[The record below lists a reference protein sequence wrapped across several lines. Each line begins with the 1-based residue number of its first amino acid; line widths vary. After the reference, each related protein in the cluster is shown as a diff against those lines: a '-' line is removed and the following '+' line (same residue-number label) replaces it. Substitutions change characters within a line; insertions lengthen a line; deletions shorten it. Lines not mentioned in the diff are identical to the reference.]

1 MIKKILVTLLI
12 VPIIG
17 FAIYSYI
24 HLKEIKTPV
33 SPIITAIPTNATL
46 IIECNQGKG
55 FWQKLT
61 QKNTI
66 WNQLQETSYFST
78 LNGKINFVDSLFK
91 SGTAVYN
98 LIKKETLFI
107 SAHKDGVS
115 SYDFLFYINLPV
127 STKREFLNDFIKN
140 ASPKTATKTDRIYDG
155 ITINE
160 LKLSE
165 QQSFHYLFSKGIFI
179 CSFSKLLA
187 EDAVKQLNS
196 GSSLMNNPSFASVM
210 ETKGNKVDGTVFINY
225 STVGDLITPYLQN
238 NPSFLNSFQHTANW
252 TSLDATIKS
261 DSYLLNGFTFSSDSS
276 NNYLNIFKNQEPQDI
291 TTTSILPRNTSYFIE
306 FGFSDF
312 KNYLKN
318 YTAFLENSNRLFE
331 RNKQL
336 KAINSKY
343 DINLEEFFTDN
354 VSKEMAVAIIEP
366 EKQDYSANYVA
377 VFKLINGEKTEKSIR
392 ELQNQILQIKH
403 SADDTA
409 TTLYRKQKLGKIN
422 IPGILPMLFGENFV
436 NINEN
441 YYAITDNYLV
451 IANNTKVLRNV
462 LSFKYNNKT
471 LAKDSNYV
479 AFSENISNE
488 SNIYIY
494 SNIARS
500 LEVYKKNVE
509 TNYKKDFDKKA
520 ELLRKFQA
528 VTFQFSNQNELFY
541 TNVYLKYKPIYK
553 KETNSIWE
561 TPLDTTTS
569 NTPKILADS
578 KNETQYIFIQDDGM
592 KIYLLNNK
600 GELLWKKQ
608 LSEKIMGSASIVSG
622 EENENSIIFSS
633 AKAIYRYT
641 ISGEE
646 TNHFPIQLNATAT
659 IPVAVNDYSK
669 KGDYRIF
676 IACDDRKVYQFNSEG
691 KSVKDWQCKK
701 LDDIVTV
708 PISLFTTGGRD
719 FVLIL
724 DKAGNMKLLDKKG
737 QWILRIKDKLPDY
750 INNYYV
756 LQKDRDIYQSSI
768 FMFNSKGEK
777 IRYYFRGKMEKE
789 TVAEQTNYN
798 ADIDPKNNVSGICAK
813 NSFYTVNNKNE
824 KSIPLVIE
832 KAVVLIPQT
841 FHLSNGKTI
850 VAVRD
855 KGKSE
860 LYLFDEKG
868 TLLDDF
874 PIVCNSG
881 VDCISE
887 KNAKNSYLLGV
898 SEKRLF
904 LYQIQD

>member
-17 FAIYSYI
+17 FSIYSYI

-46 IIECNQGKG
+46 IIECNQGKS

-66 WNQLQETSYFST
+66 WNQLQETSYFAT
-78 LNGKINFVDSLFK
+78 LNGKINYVDSLFK
-91 SGTAVYN
+91 SGTTVYN
-98 LIKKETLFI
+98 LIKKETLFV
-107 SAHKDGVS
+107 SAHKDGATS
-115 SYDFLFYINLPV
+115 HDFLFYINLPV
-127 STKREFLNDFIKN
+127 STKREFLNDFIKK

-165 QQSFHYLFSKGIFI
+165 QQSFYYLFSKGIFI
-179 CSFSKLLA
+179 CSFSKLLSEA
-187 EDAVKQLNS
+187 AVKQLNS
-196 GSSLMNNPSFASVM
+196 GSSLMNNTSFASVM

-238 NPSFLNSFQHTANW
+238 NVSFLNSFQHTANW

-276 NNYLNIFKNQEPQDI
+276 NNYLNMFKNQVPQDI
-291 TTTSILPRNTSYFIE
+291 TTTSILPRNTSCFIE
-306 FGFSDF
+306 FGISDF
-312 KNYLKN
+312 KKYLKN
-318 YTAFLENSNRLFE
+318 YTDFLESSNQLFK

-343 DINLEEFFTDN
+343 DINLEDFFIDN
-354 VSKEMAVAIIEP
+354 VTKEMAIAIIEP
-366 EKQDYSANYVA
+366 EKQDYSTNYVA
-377 VFKLINGEKTEKSIR
+377 IFKLINSEKTKKNIR
-392 ELQNQILQIKH
+392 ELQNQILQINH
-403 SADDTA
+403 SVDDTA
-409 TTLYRKQKLGKIN
+409 ITIYRKQTLGKIN
-422 IPGILPMLFGENFV
+422 IAGILPLLFGENFI
-436 NINEN
+436 NLNEN
-441 YYAITDNYLV
+441 YYTIIDNYLV

-462 LSFKYNNKT
+462 LNFKYNNKT

-479 AFSENISNE
+479 SFSENISNE

-509 TNYKKDFDKKA
+509 TNYKKEFDKKA

-561 TPLDTTTS
+561 TPLDTTAS

-622 EENENSIIFSS
+622 EEGGNSIIFSS
-633 AKAIYRYT
+633 AKSIYRYT

-646 TNHFPIQLNATAT
+646 TSSFPIQLNATAT

-676 IACDDRKVYQFNSEG
+676 IACDDRKVYQYNNEG
-691 KSVKDWQCKK
+691 KSVTDWRPKK
-701 LDDIVTV
+701 MDDIVTA
-708 PISLFTTGGRD
+708 PISLFTSGGRD
-719 FVLIL
+719 FVFIL
-724 DKAGNMKLLDKKG
+724 DKSGNMKLLDKKG
-737 QWILRIKDKLPDY
+737 QWILRIKDKLPNY

-768 FMFNSKGEK
+768 FIFNSNGEK
-777 IRYYFRGKMEKE
+777 IRYYFRGKMEKK
-789 TVAEQTNYN
+789 TVAEQMNFN
-798 ADIDPKNNVSGICAK
+798 ADLDPKNNVSGVCVK
-813 NSFYTVNNKNE
+813 NSFYIVNNKNV
-824 KSIPLVIE
+824 KSVPFVIE
-832 KAVVLIPQT
+832 QADILSPQT
-841 FHLSNGKTI
+841 FHLSNGKTLI
-850 VAVRD
+850 AV
-855 KGKSE
+855 KNKSE

-868 TLLDDF
+868 ILLDDF
-874 PIVCNSG
+874 PIACNSG
-881 VDCISE
+881 VDCVSE
-887 KNAKNSYLLGV
+887 KDAKNNYLLGV
-898 SEKRLF
+898 AEKRLF
-904 LYQIQD
+904 LYKIQD